1 MSSHCTRSGVYGSVQ
16 DQGNALIAKDHC
28 SRVSKLCDGSPSYN
42 LHLLDGSSCH
52 FLPQS
57 GACLVDELDKVTGVV
72 ENDPARFSVDAAEIE
87 RWRKWSS

>member
-57 GACLVDELDKVTGVV
+57 GACLVRSFYPLVRISNGRTILHFEFGSYYFRQLFV
-72 ENDPARFSVDAAEIE
+72 
-87 RWRKWSS
+87 